1 MISDKRKKQLQHE
14 KEFKSFRNKMGSN
27 IVWFDS
33 LSKTKQWDL
42 LFAWKKLKS
51 KNKLTKPEWTIV
63 PKRVPV
69 DPLRPWGRA
78 RVTKVNQLKYPP
90 SLRHFILECK
100 SSGQFLPMVTKVRET
115 TIDMILNNK

>member
-1 MISDKRKKQLQHE
+1 MISNRRKKQIQHE

-78 RVTKVNQLKYPP
+78 RVTKVNQLNYPP
-90 SLRHFILECK
+90 SLKHFILESK
-100 SSGQFLPMVTKVRET
+100 SSGQFHPIVTKLRET